1 MKPYKFKPFLKTTLW
16 GGYQIAPFKGIS
28 TAQPNIGESWE
39 ISGVPGHESLAIDRG
54 LIDDVDV
61 GLTLT
66 ELIDKYKGLLVGQ
79 KVYKRF
85 GNQFP
90 LLVKF
95 IDSRQDLSVQVHPND
110 ELAMQRHGCA
120 GKTEM
125 WYIIKSDVGSKIY
138 AGLKKSITPDEY
150 EKIAHP
156 QPLPKGGESEGRTQS
171 KELSLTPPLP
181 WGGAGGGLQDVIA
194 THEAHEGDLY
204 FLPAGRLHAIG
215 AGNFLA
221 EIQETS
227 DITYRV
233 YDFGRKDAHGNPREL
248 HIEQAKDAIDYQ
260 VWPEYRTSYDST
272 KPVSQLINCP
282 HFVVHRVVV
291 QVAQQVDFHCD
302 SFVVVMCLWGEANIN
317 GIHIRQGETILVPAC
332 ENILYIFGNATFLTA
347 TI

>member
-1 MKPYKFKPFLKTTLW
+1 MKPYKFEPFLKTTIW
-16 GGYQIAPFKGIS
+16 GGYRIAPFKGIY

-39 ISGVPGHESLAIDRG
+39 ISGVPGHESVAVERG
-54 LIDDVDV
+54 LVDDVDV
-61 GLTLT
+61 GLNLT
-66 ELIDKYKGLLVGQ
+66 QLIDKYKGLLVGQ
-79 KVYKRF
+79 KVYKKY
-85 GNQFP
+85 GNKFP
-90 LLVKF
+90 LLIKF
-95 IDSRQDLSVQVHPND
+95 IDSRQDLSVQVHPD
-110 ELAMQRHGCA
+110 DKLAMERHGCQ

-138 AGLKKSITPDEY
+138 AGLKKSITPEEY
-150 EKIAHP
+150 EQLANAPVPDSSPSGHHSP
-156 QPLPKGGESEGRTQS
+156 M
-171 KELSLTPPLP
+171 
-181 WGGAGGGLQDVIA
+181 QDVIA
-194 THEAHEGDLY
+194 THE
-204 FLPAGRLHAIG
+204 
-215 AGNFLA
+215 A

-272 KPVSQLINCP
+272 KPTSQLINCP

-332 ENILYIFGNATFLTA
+332 ENVLYIFGNATFLTA
-347 TI
+347 TM

>member
-1 MKPYKFKPFLKTTLW
+1 MKPYKFEPYLKTTLW
-16 GGYQIAPFKGIS
+16 GGYQIAPFKGIY

-39 ISGVPGHESLAIDRG
+39 ISGVPGHESIAIERG

-66 ELIDKYKGLLVGQ
+66 ELIDKYKGLLMGN

-85 GNQFP
+85 GNKFP

-95 IDSRQDLSVQVHPND
+95 IDSRQDLSVQVHPD
-110 ELAMQRHGCA
+110 DKLAQERHGCA

-125 WYIIKSDVGSKIY
+125 WYIIKSDVGAKIY
-138 AGLKKSITPDEY
+138 AGLRKQITPDDY
-150 EKIAHP
+150 EQMVTNDAP
-156 QPLPKGGESEGRTQS
+156 GSNPM
-171 KELSLTPPLP
+171 
-181 WGGAGGGLQDVIA
+181 ADVIA
-194 THEAHEGDLY
+194 THEAHQGDLF

-221 EIQETS
+221 EIQQTS

-248 HIEQAKDAIDYQ
+248 HTVLAKDAIDYQ

-272 KPVSQLINCP
+272 QPTSQLINCP
-282 HFVVHRVVV
+282 YFVVHRVVV
-291 QVAQQVDFHCD
+291 QVAQQIDFHCD
-302 SFVVVMCLWGEANIN
+302 SFVVVVCLWGEANIN
-317 GIHIRQGETILVPAC
+317 GVKVRQGETLLVPAS
-332 ENILYIFGNATFLTA
+332 ENVLYIFGNATFLTA
-347 TI
+347 HIK

>member
-16 GGYQIAPFKGIS
+16 GGYQIAPFKGIY

-39 ISGVPGHESLAIDRG
+39 ISGVPGHESVAIERG

-66 ELIDKYKGLLVGQ
+66 ELIDKYKGLLVGE
-79 KVYKRF
+79 KVYKKF
-85 GNQFP
+85 GHKCP

-125 WYIIKSDVGSKIY
+125 WYVIKADVGAKIY
-138 AGLKKSITPDEY
+138 SGLKKSITPEDY
-150 EKIAHP
+150 ERLVSSDSSADGDSP
-156 QPLPKGGESEGRTQS
+156 AENPMAS
-171 KELSLTPPLP
+171 
-181 WGGAGGGLQDVIA
+181 VIA
-194 THEAHEGDLY
+194 THESHDGDLY

-221 EIQETS
+221 EIQQTS

-233 YDFGRKDAHGNPREL
+233 YDFGRKDAHGKPREL
-248 HIEQAKDAIDYQ
+248 HVQEAKDAIDYQ
-260 VWPEYRTSYDST
+260 VWPEYRSSYDST
-272 KPVSQLINCP
+272 RPTSQLINCP
-282 HFVVHRVVV
+282 YFIVHRVVV
-291 QVAQQVDFHCD
+291 QVAAQIDFKSD
-302 SFVVVMCLWGEANIN
+302 SFVVVVCLWGEANIN
-317 GIHIRQGETILVPAC
+317 GIHIRKGETVLVPAS
-332 ENILYIFGNATFLTA
+332 ENVLYIFGNATFLTA
-347 TI
+347 TV

>member
-1 MKPYKFKPFLKTTLW
+1 MKPYKFEPYLKTTIW
-16 GGYQIAPFKGIS
+16 GGYQIAPFKGIY

-39 ISGVPGHESLAIDRG
+39 ISGVAGHESVAVERG
-54 LIDDVDV
+54 LVDDVDV
-61 GLTLT
+61 GLNLT
-66 ELIDKYKGLLVGQ
+66 QLIDKYKGLLVGQ

-85 GNQFP
+85 GNKFP

-95 IDSRQDLSVQVHPND
+95 IDSRQDLSVQVHPD
-110 ELAMQRHGCA
+110 DKLAMERHGCA

-125 WYIIKSDVGSKIY
+125 WYVIKSDVGSKIY
-138 AGLKKSITPDEY
+138 TGLKKSITPEEY
-150 EKIAHP
+150 VQLATATVPE
-156 QPLPKGGESEGRTQS
+156 ESGFHS
-171 KELSLTPPLP
+171 PM
-181 WGGAGGGLQDVIA
+181 QDVIA

-221 EIQETS
+221 EIQQTS

-233 YDFGRKDAHGNPREL
+233 YDFGRKDVHGNPREL
-248 HIEQAKDAIDYQ
+248 HIDLAKDAIDYQ

-272 KPVSQLINCP
+272 KPTSQLINCP

-332 ENILYIFGNATFLTA
+332 ENVLYIFGNATFRTA
-347 TI
+347 TM

>member
-1 MKPYKFKPFLKTTLW
+1 MKPYKFEPYLKTTLW
-16 GGYQIAPFKGIS
+16 GGYQIAPFKGIF
-28 TAQPNIGESWE
+28 TALPNIGESWE
-39 ISGVPGHESLAIDRG
+39 VSGVPGHESVAIDRG

-79 KVYKRF
+79 KVYKKY
-85 GNQFP
+85 GNHFP

-95 IDSRQDLSVQVHPND
+95 IDSRQDLSVQVHPD
-110 ELAMQRHGCA
+110 DKLATERHGCQ

-138 AGLKKSITPDEY
+138 SGLKKSITPDEY
-150 EKIAHP
+150 EQLATA
-156 QPLPKGGESEGRTQS
+156 ESMNGHS
-171 KELSLTPPLP
+171 PM
-181 WGGAGGGLQDVIA
+181 QDVIA
-194 THEAHEGDLY
+194 VHEAHDGDLF

-233 YDFGRKDAHGNPREL
+233 YDFDRKDAHGRPREL
-248 HIEQAKDAIDYQ
+248 HVEQAKDAIDYR
-260 VWPEYRTSYDST
+260 VRPEYRSSYDST
-272 KPVSQLINCP
+272 KPISQLVNCP

-291 QVAQQVDFHCD
+291 QVASKVDFQCD

-317 GIHIRQGETILVPAC
+317 GISIRQGETILVPAC
-332 ENILYIFGNATFLTA
+332 ENVLYIFGNASFLTA
-347 TI
+347 TIG

>member
-1 MKPYKFKPFLKTTLW
+1 MKPYKFEPFLKTTIW
-16 GGYQIAPFKGIS
+16 GGYRIAPFKGIY

-39 ISGVPGHESLAIDRG
+39 ISGVPGQESVAVERG
-54 LIDDVDV
+54 LVDDVDV
-61 GLTLT
+61 GLNLT
-66 ELIDKYKGLLVGQ
+66 QLIDKYKGLLVGQ
-79 KVYKRF
+79 KVYKKY
-85 GNQFP
+85 GNKFP
-90 LLVKF
+90 LLIKF
-95 IDSRQDLSVQVHPND
+95 IDSRQDLSVQVHPD
-110 ELAMQRHGCA
+110 DKLAMERHGCQ

-138 AGLKKSITPDEY
+138 AGLKKSITPEEY
-150 EKIAHP
+150 EQLANAP
-156 QPLPKGGESEGRTQS
+156 VGDGS
-171 KELSLTPPLP
+171 LS
-181 WGGAGGGLQDVIA
+181 G
-194 THEAHEGDLY
+194 HEAHVGDLY

-272 KPVSQLINCP
+272 KPTSQLINCP

-332 ENILYIFGNATFLTA
+332 ENVLYIFGNATFLTA
-347 TI
+347 TMP

>member
-1 MKPYKFKPFLKTTLW
+1 MKPYKFEPYLKTTLW
-16 GGYQIAPFKGIS
+16 GGYQIAPFKGIY

-39 ISGVPGHESLAIDRG
+39 ISGVPGHESVAIERG

-66 ELIDKYKGLLVGQ
+66 ELIDKYKGLLMGN

-85 GNQFP
+85 GNKFP

-95 IDSRQDLSVQVHPND
+95 IDSRQDLSVQVHPD
-110 ELAMQRHGCA
+110 DKLAQERHGCA

-125 WYIIKSDVGSKIY
+125 WYVIKSDVGAKIY
-138 AGLKKSITPDEY
+138 AGLRKQITPDDY
-150 EKIAHP
+150 ERMVTSD
-156 QPLPKGGESEGRTQS
+156 GEAN
-171 KELSLTPPLP
+171 PM
-181 WGGAGGGLQDVIA
+181 ADVIA
-194 THEAHEGDLY
+194 THEAHQGDLF

-221 EIQETS
+221 EIQQTS

-248 HIEQAKDAIDYQ
+248 HTELAKDAIDYQ

-272 KPVSQLINCP
+272 QPTSQLINCP
-282 HFVVHRVVV
+282 YFVVHRVVV
-291 QVAQQVDFHCD
+291 QVAQQIDFHCD
-302 SFVVVMCLWGEANIN
+302 SFVVVVCLWGEANIN
-317 GIHIRQGETILVPAC
+317 GVKVRQGETLLVPAS
-332 ENILYIFGNATFLTA
+332 ENVLYIFGNATFLTA
-347 TI
+347 HIK